1 MPRDFWIGLVVLGF
15 AALYR
20 VEAGKIRLSPL
31 DGPVGAPGLPKL
43 LGYALGIL
51 AIVMIVRG
59 LIEHFRGRAAPETE
73 PKVEPKVEPGEFDA
87 SLGLRPHLRAAGILA
102 IGIGYLLLLPVIGYA
117 LGIMALILTVSL
129 YIGAALDIRTI
140 AVSVVGGVAFHLLFV
155 EFLGIPLPKGMLLG
169 LFL

>member
-20 VEAGKIRLSPL
+20 IEAGKIRLSPL

-43 LGYALGIL
+43 LGLALGIL

-59 LIEHFRGRAAPETE
+59 LIEHFRGRAAPET
-73 PKVEPKVEPGEFDA
+73 EPKVEPGEFDA

-129 YIGAALDIRTI
+129 YIGATLDIRTI
-140 AVSVVGGVAFHLLFV
+140 AVAVVGGAAFHLLFV

-169 LFL
+169 MLR